1 MMTPEFVTFHG
12 SPGTPYDFEPLK
24 RAISQYPWHGFLRYK
39 ESRPKIEMKPQTFP
53 VAVGYSYGAGEA
65 IIEAAKSHKQND
77 EGAFKAVVLIAPY
90 AITKASSPIKK
101 LITGLPIIGDAIL
114 KSKAS
119 SIIDDFLKESSS
131 PAQVPEIYKTYGE
144 KLKENPVLLKAAV
157 WEKKNRKIQILE
169 SIEILKDKNIPTLII
184 WGEGDKTG
192 DYDTQVETLKKSYSH
207 GVEVEVLKEAG
218 HALPYTHY
226 VEVAKAMGSFLR
238 NHIRAESISP
248 ELLAKQSIQAKKY
261 EYLKPETP
269 FGYNEGEHQLNN
281 VASFLYHHL
290 NKDAK
295 LDILTWVHPNRF
307 EYWDKTLNSPLPHDS
322 INVEDLDLV
331 VGRIAAGLKE
341 MGIKKGDNIIIF
353 IPMSLY
359 LYAAMFAVQKI
370 GAVAVFLDSWARR
383 DQMGVA
389 VDIVSPAAII
399 SVEKAFEYLAKVE
412 AISNIPK
419 KIVAG
424 PHDRKNPI
432 YTKTLE
438 ELMLTHDYAEAEPVE
453 SEHTAL
459 ITFTTGSSGT
469 PKGADRTHRFLAAQ
483 HYALN
488 RHLPY
493 ENGDADLPAFPIFSL
508 NNLAAGVKT
517 VIPAFDVGSPSEDD
531 AIILLKQFEETQTT
545 ATTLSP
551 SLLRALY
558 NYCLKEGIT
567 LDKLKRV
574 VTGGAPVSNDDVRS
588 MKMVAPNAEVLV
600 LYGSTE
606 VEPMAHIEAAEMLA
620 QEEKDKNRD
629 ERFVPDGV
637 NVGKFDSGLEVKYIK
652 IHHEPIEIKSDEE
665 WQDFEVPHGEVGE
678 IIVSGEHV
686 CEKYYNNIEAT
697 KQTKIKDHQGKTW
710 HRTGDLGRVDQAGDL
725 WLVGRVHNA
734 INRAGSYQFPVRA
747 EFVLKKSDKIK
758 KAAYLGV
765 PDSELGEKTIAVYSL
780 KEEATKE
787 KDQAHKEAKDLLE
800 FNGILFDK
808 LLCVDDIPM
817 DPRHHSKVEYG
828 ILRKTLTE
836 NNLI

>member
-1 MMTPEFVTFHG
+1 MMSPEFITFHG

-24 RAISQYPWHGFLRYK
+24 RAICQYPWHGFLRYK
-39 ESRPKIEMKPQTFP
+39 EERPKLTGRPNAFP
-53 VAVGYSYGAGEA
+53 VAVGYSYGAGDA
-65 IIEAAKSHKQND
+65 LIDAAKTLD
-77 EGAFKAVVLIAPY
+77 YKAVVLISPY
-90 AITKASSPIKK
+90 AMAGTSSPIKK
-101 LITGLPIIGDAIL
+101 LITGLPVLGDAIL
-114 KSKAS
+114 KKKAND
-119 SIIDDFLKESSS
+119 IIDTFLKDSSS
-131 PAQVPEIYKTYGE
+131 PLPVPDIYQTYGE
-144 KLKENPVLLKAAV
+144 KLKENPILLKAAV
-157 WEKKNRKIQILE
+157 WEKKDRKAEVLSAIQTLGE
-169 SIEILKDKNIPTLII
+169 NQIPILII
-184 WGEGDKTG
+184 WGDQDQTG
-192 DYDTQVETLKKSYSH
+192 EYEDQVTPLLKLNKAH
-207 GVEVEVLKEAG
+207 ITCTRLQDGG

-226 VEVAKAMGSFLR
+226 IEVAKAMGEFLR
-238 NHIRAESISP
+238 KEIKKESIAP
-248 ELLAKQSIQAKKY
+248 ELVTKQEIQAKKY
-261 EYLKPETP
+261 DYLKPETP
-269 FGYNEGEHQLNN
+269 FGYYHGEHPLNN

-290 NKDAK
+290 NKNK
-295 LDILTWVHPNRF
+295 ELDILTWVHPNRF
-307 EYWDKTLNSPLPHDS
+307 EYWDKSLNSPLPHDS

-341 MGIKKGDNIIIF
+341 KGLKKGDNVIIF

-389 VDIVSPAAII
+389 VDVVGPKAII
-399 SVEKAFEYLAKVE
+399 SVEKAFDYLEKVE
-412 AISNIPK
+412 SIQKIPT

-424 PHDRKNPI
+424 PHEKS
-432 YTKTLE
+432 YTTTLE
-438 ELMLTHDYAEAEPVE
+438 ELMLTADYAEAEPVE

-493 ENGDADLPAFPIFSL
+493 EEGDADLPAFPIFSL

-517 VIPAFDVGSPSEDD
+517 VIPAFDVGSPSQDD
-531 AIILLKQFEETQTT
+531 AIILLKQFEETKTT

-551 SLLRALY
+551 SLLRSLY
-558 NYCLKEGIT
+558 NYCLSENIT
-567 LDKLKRV
+567 LKQIKRV
-574 VTGGAPVSNDDVRS
+574 VTGGAPVSNDDVRA
-588 MKMVAPNAEVLV
+588 MKKVAPNAEVLV

-606 VEPMAHIEAAEMLA
+606 VEPMAHIEANEMLA

-629 ERFVPDGV
+629 ERYVPNGV

-652 IHHEPIEIKSDEE
+652 IHHDPIEINSDED
-665 WQDFEVPHGEVGE
+665 WKSFEVPHGEVGE

-686 CEKYYNNIEAT
+686 CEKYYNNPEAT
-697 KQTKIKDHQGKTW
+697 KKTKIKDHQGKTW
-710 HRTGDLGRVDQAGDL
+710 HRTGDLGRVDDLGDL

-747 EFVLKKSDKIK
+747 EFVLKKSNYIK

-765 PDSELGEKTIAVYSL
+765 PDKELGERTIAVYSL
-780 KEEATKE
+780 KEEALKDKE
-787 KDQAHKEAKDLLE
+787 AAQKEAKELLE
-800 FNGILFDK
+800 FNKILFDK
-808 LLCVDDIPM
+808 LICVEDIPM

-828 ILRKTLTE
+828 ILRENLTQQQ
-836 NNLI
+836 LI

>member
-24 RAISQYPWHGFLRYK
+24 RAICQYPWKGFIRYR
-39 ESRPKIEMKPQTFP
+39 EERPAVSKKPQTFP
-53 VAVGYSYGAGEA
+53 VAVGYSYGASEA
-65 IIEAAKSHKQND
+65 LLNAAKTQD
-77 EGAFKAVVLIAPY
+77 FKAVILISPY
-90 AITKASSPIKK
+90 AMTGTSGLVKK
-101 LITGLPIIGDAIL
+101 LIVGAPILGNIIL
-114 KSKAS
+114 NKKAD
-119 SIIDDFLKESSS
+119 SIVDEFLKNSSS
-131 PAQVPEIYKTYGE
+131 PAQVPEIYETYG
-144 KLKENPVLLKAAV
+144 KEIKKNPLLLKAAV
-157 WEKKNRKIQILE
+157 WEKKDRKQ
-169 SIEILKDKNIPTLII
+169 EILKACKTLKENEIPVFII
-184 WGEGDKTG
+184 WGKGDKTG
-192 DYDTQVETLKKSYSH
+192 VYNEQVEPLTNELQNMS
-207 GVEVEVLKEAG
+207 EVFTIKDGG

-226 VEVAKAMGSFLR
+226 VEVAKAMGGFLR
-238 NHIRAESISP
+238 KHIKALSIAP
-248 ELLAKQSIQAKKY
+248 ELKTKQDIQAKKY
-261 EYLKPETP
+261 DYLKPETP
-269 FGYNEGEHQLNN
+269 FGYYDGEHDLNN
-281 VASFLYHHL
+281 VSAFLYHHL
-290 NKDAK
+290 NKNKD

-307 EYWDKTLNSPLPHDS
+307 EYWNKTLESPLPHDS

-341 MGIKKGDNIIIF
+341 AGLKKGDNVIIF

-389 VDIVSPAAII
+389 VEVVSPKMII
-399 SVEKAFEYLAKVE
+399 SVEKAFDYLENVE
-412 AISNIPK
+412 AIQKIPLK
-419 KIVAG
+419 VVAG
-424 PHDRKNPI
+424 PHEKK

-438 ELMLTHDYAEAEPVE
+438 ELMLTDDYAEAEPVE

-493 ENGDADLPAFPIFSL
+493 HEGDADLPAFPIFSL

-531 AIILLKQFEETQTT
+531 AIILLKQFKETNTT

-567 LDKLKRV
+567 LENIKRV

-588 MKMVAPNAEVLV
+588 MKKVAPKAEILV

-606 VEPMAHIEAAEMLA
+606 VEPMAHIEAEEMLA
-620 QEEKDKNRD
+620 EESKGTD
-629 ERFVPDGV
+629 ERYVADGV

-652 IHHEPIEIKSDEE
+652 IHHDPIEITSDEQ
-665 WQDFEVPHGEVGE
+665 WQEFEVPSGQVGE

-686 CEKYYNNIEAT
+686 CEKYYNNEEAT
-697 KQTKIKDHQGKTW
+697 KKTKIKDNKGRVW
-710 HRTGDLGRVDQAGDL
+710 HRTGDLGRCDQDGNL

-734 INRAGSYQFPVRA
+734 INRAGAYQFPVRA
-747 EFVLKKSDKIK
+747 EFVLKKSDMVK
-758 KAAYLGV
+758 KAAYLGI
-765 PDSELGEKTIAVYSL
+765 PDQELGEKTVAVFSL
-780 KEEATKE
+780 KEEFENQKE
-787 KDQAHKEAKDLLE
+787 KAESEVKDLL
-800 FNGILFDK
+800 NYNKIVFDK
-808 LLCVDDIPM
+808 IICVEDIPM

-828 ILRKTLTE
+828 ILRKSLE
-836 NNLI
+836 DNQLL